1 MIFLEKIHNDTT
13 RIDTANNFMR
23 EALKNKA
30 CCDHYIQKDSLNQQE
45 LILDKQKFRKK
56 SNIYKAVIT
65 ALISA
70 LMFTI

>member
-1 MIFLEKIHNDTT
+1 
-13 RIDTANNFMR
+13 MR

-45 LILDKQKFRKK
+45 LILEKQKFRKK